1 MFVYFITFI
10 ERDTQSIIKISTHVD
25 RKTVPSI
32 HVRND
37 NRHQYTVHDYYS
49 RELHIRALVCHIRLP
64 SNPLHSDKCRHHNDR
79 ERNTALDKRLL
90 DLITQKN
97 VNNVRKIYV
106 TPLRTYPHTRYTH
119 DQRPLLYNKKT
130 FIHSQK
136 KREKWSIMPWYSTIF
151 KPILYI
157 FHFDM
162 WASAHFLSFKIKKS
176 QEKSVQ
182 T

>member
-1 MFVYFITFI
+1 MHIDRYFCHVCVLPKRCSCILLHLL
-10 ERDTQSIIKISTHVD
+10 RDTQSIIKISTHVD

-90 DLITQKN
+90 DLIKEKTLIMLEK
-97 VNNVRKIYV
+97 YV
-106 TPLRTYPHTRYTH
+106 TALRTYPHTHMIKGPFCTIRRH
-119 DQRPLLYNKKT
+119 S
-130 FIHSQK
+130 FIH
-136 KREKWSIMPWYSTIF
+136 RESERKMKHNAMIQHYF
-151 KPILYI
+151 
-157 FHFDM
+157 
-162 WASAHFLSFKIKKS
+162 
-176 QEKSVQ
+176 
-182 T
+182 